1 MRDEQNYDNMMSDT
15 IIAFILQ
22 NYQTITKRVGRHD
35 L

>member
-1 MRDEQNYDNMMSDT
+1 MRDEQNYDNMMSDI

-22 NYQTITKRVGRHD
+22 NYQTITKCVVRHD